1 VVISHT
7 TTDLHGDEG
16 YIQRANVSVKLAIQ
30 HNQQLYISIW
40 AVNQVCLFGGMWN
53 YPLLFTGAYFICC
66 ICNIVLN
73 NVFKVFIWT
82 VMIIFL

>member
-40 AVNQVCLFGGMWN
+40 AVNQVCLFGECGPTH
-53 YPLLFTGAYFICC
+53 YCLLELILFVAFVILFSIMSLKYSSRQS
-66 ICNIVLN
+66 
-73 NVFKVFIWT
+73 
-82 VMIIFL
+82 